1 MRSAVI
7 GCTVVLASVLTAAA
21 ARAQTVDA
29 CDSQGPRRG
38 GWILDVTYRSHG
50 AAVNNIKQLTL
61 VAHYLPSQGNEALV
75 FFLGGV
81 PVADGTSNTFLAAE
95 KHVRPS
101 CADLDGDGLAGIV
114 SVQFVLRDVRTGE
127 LVTGLIVPNDGEL
140 DDNGEESVT
149 IVIGDV
155 TVTGTTHSRFF
166 VFGTELPD

>member
-50 AAVNNIKQLTL
+50 VAVNNIKQMTL
-61 VAHYLPSQGNEALV
+61 VAHSLPGQGHEALV
-75 FFLGGV
+75 FLLGGV
-81 PVADGTSNTFLAAE
+81 PITDGASNTFLAAE

-101 CADLDGDGLAGIV
+101 CVDVDGDGFAGIV
-114 SVQFVLRDVRTGE
+114 SLQFVLRDVRTGE

-140 DDNGEESVT
+140 DDNGEEQVT

-155 TVTGTTHSRFF
+155 TVTGTAQSRFF
-166 VFGTELPD
+166 VVGTELPD